1 MFHLHIKE
9 SSEPYRSLD
18 GIIGIRSHRIQAVQ
32 HEVRIHITK
41 ALTGNVSQ
49 IRFGK
54 PVLQSSH
61 HPVHLVL
68 LSVQVQGS
76 ESFDVFRN
84 LIHKKA
90 SLIESEFIYSFQK
103 REQRIGTMI
112 YTMTVNPQEAAT
124 VLIIF
129 PSMEVGNKT
138 VFILLHEAIH
148 QSSNHFRIDSI
159 RLLVKILI
167 VF

>member
-1 MFHLHIKE
+1 MVHLHIKE
-9 SSEPYRSLD
+9 PPESYRAPD
-18 GIIGIRSHRIQAVQ
+18 GIIRVGNQRIQAVQ
-32 HEVRIHITK
+32 HEVGIHITK

-68 LSVQVQGS
+68 LSVQVKVS
-76 ESFDVFRN
+76 ESLDVFRN